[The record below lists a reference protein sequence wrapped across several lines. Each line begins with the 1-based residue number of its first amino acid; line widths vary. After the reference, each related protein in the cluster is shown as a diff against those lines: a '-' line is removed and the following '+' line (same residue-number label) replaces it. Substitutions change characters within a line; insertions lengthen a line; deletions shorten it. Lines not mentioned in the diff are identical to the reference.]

1 MAVYPK
7 AFTDDDF
14 TQLSDGRYMATLPA
28 TTHNLGT
35 NFHVAK
41 NIKRDPADMSWHNVV
56 PVFRILSNGDFEFYV
71 NELGTYKI
79 YLVGE

>member
-7 AFTDDDF
+7 AFSDTDF
-14 TQLSDGRYMATLPA
+14 EPQSDGRYMAMIPA
-28 TTHNLGT
+28 SVHNLGM

-41 NIKRDPADMSWHNVV
+41 NIKRDPTDMSWHNVV

-71 NELGTYKI
+71 NELGTYKV

>member
-1 MAVYPK
+1 MAAYPK
-7 AFTDDDF
+7 TFTDADF
-14 TQLSDGRYMATLPA
+14 TLQSDGRYMASLSAA
-28 TTHNLGT
+28 THGLGV
-35 NFHVAK
+35 NFHVTK
-41 NIKRDPADMSWHNVV
+41 NIKRDDSDMSWHNVV